1 VTVAIGLVCSDG
13 VLVASDSMGSTGRV
27 AAPIVKVHA
36 MTAAPTVWT
45 YAGSLFMG
53 QQVEEVL
60 SDPTLDKPG
69 VPPTALVEV
78 LPPRMNAAYSTLSV
92 PPGGSTKDLT
102 AHATEVL
109 ILGWHDG
116 KPTFSRVQ
124 HDLAVVDCHA
134 DRLVAIGSGHEY
146 ASVVR
151 AALAHYLDSPVD
163 LHLGTVLAYRVIST
177 VCDVSSWN
185 VAAPVQIGVAD
196 DTGARVLSP
205 DQIDE
210 LGDLS
215 SRWVAVERSSLAT
228 ARDRAAGGVDNDL
241 PTLRAADPGA
251 GTGTRA
257 G

>member
-1 VTVAIGLVCSDG
+1 MTVAIGLVCSDG
-13 VLVASDSMGSTGRV
+13 VLVASDSMGSSGRV

-36 MTAAPTVWT
+36 MTGAPTVWT

-60 SDPTLDKPG
+60 ADPALDKPG
-69 VPPTALVEV
+69 VPPTALVEA
-78 LPPRMNAAYSTLSV
+78 LPPRMNTAYSTIAV
-92 PPGGSTKDLT
+92 PPGGNAADLA
-102 AHATEVL
+102 AHATDVL
-109 ILGWHDG
+109 VLGWHDG
-116 KPTFSRVQ
+116 EPTFTRVQ
-124 HDLAVVDCHA
+124 QDLAVVDCHA
-134 DRLVAIGSGHEY
+134 DRLVAIGSGREY

-185 VAAPVQIGVAD
+185 VAAPVQIAVAD
-196 DTGARVLSP
+196 ATGARVLSP
-205 DQIDE
+205 DEIDE
-210 LGDLS
+210 VSDLS
-215 SRWVAVERSSLAT
+215 DRWVEVERSSLAT
-228 ARDRAAGGVDNDL
+228 ARDRAAGGLDNDL
-241 PTLRAADPGA
+241 PTIRPSGT